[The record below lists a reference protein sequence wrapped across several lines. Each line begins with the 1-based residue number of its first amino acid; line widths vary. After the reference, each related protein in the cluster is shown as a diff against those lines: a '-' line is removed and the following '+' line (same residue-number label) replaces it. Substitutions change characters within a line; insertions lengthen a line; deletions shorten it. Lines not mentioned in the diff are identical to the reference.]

1 VEVGVD
7 LVVVVVVLM
16 LFRGRGVVVVVAVVI
31 GVVVVAL
38 FWLGVLVA
46 GLEVLREE
54 RNDMDITCADTWVV
68 VLAFSEAFV
77 SSSSTYGWRLPS
89 QDPLVR

>member
-7 LVVVVVVLM
+7 LVVVVL
-16 LFRGRGVVVVVAVVI
+16 LLLPFGGRGVVLVVVVVN
-31 GVVVVAL
+31 GVVVVL
-38 FWLGVLVA
+38 FWFA
-46 GLEVLREE
+46 DLEFLREE
-54 RNDMDITCADTWVV
+54 RNYIDITCADTWVV